1 MEVDLAPVT
10 VASIAALFGLL
21 VGSFLNVVVW
31 RVPRGESIVR
41 PSSHCPGCDTPLRA
55 RDNVPLVSWIAL
67 RGRCRYCSERIS
79 ARYPATEFGSALL
92 FWGVGYRFHDS
103 WSLFAYLVLVAAL
116 LALSLIDIEHLL
128 LPNKVIYPTAAF
140 VVPLLA
146 LASGLED
153 DWGAF
158 GRAALGAGIAF
169 AVFFVIWFVAPGAMG
184 YGDVRLSAL
193 LGFALGWLGW
203 PALYLGMF
211 LPFLLGTIGGIAAAA
226 PVVLVPM
233 ALGAGLG
240 WLGGE
245 SVLES
250 LSTGLTDDPGQA
262 RLIAAV
268 FAAVTA
274 GALVYLVLSLR
285 GRVERGRQIPFGP
298 YLAAGAVVALL
309 ALA

>member
-1 MEVDLAPVT
+1 
-10 VASIAALFGLL
+10 
-21 VGSFLNVVVW
+21 
-31 RVPRGESIVR
+31 
-41 PSSHCPGCDTPLRA
+41 
-55 RDNVPLVSWIAL
+55 
-67 RGRCRYCSERIS
+67 
-79 ARYPATEFGSALL
+79 
-92 FWGVGYRFHDS
+92 
-103 WSLFAYLVLVAAL
+103 
-116 LALSLIDIEHLL
+116 
-128 LPNKVIYPTAAF
+128 
-140 VVPLLA
+140 
-146 LASGLED
+146 
-153 DWGAF
+153 
-158 GRAALGAGIAF
+158 
-169 AVFFVIWFVAPGAMG
+169 MG